1 MIQLVKDIVFKLGD
15 KLADVLIGLT
25 AAARAF
31 FQYKNR
37 KLDEKNRKE
46 AEAKQEKK
54 QTELEKAV
62 DSGTLV
68 DLLDA
73 VRKNSVKT
81 AVAAFMLVSY
91 GCISRNIEIQPTNA
105 WEGRYSDR
113 ETALEA
119 LRGCRLER
127 GQSIWILSNRTL
139 KRVLLENGKSEK

>member
-25 AAARAF
+25 AAVRAF

-46 AEAKQEKK
+46 AEARKEKK

-62 DSGTLV
+62 DSGTLG

-81 AVAAFMLVSY
+81 AVAAFILVSC
-91 GCISRNIEIQPTNA
+91 GCVSQNIEIQPTNA
-105 WEGRYSDR
+105 WEGRYSDC

>member
-25 AAARAF
+25 AAVRTF

-46 AEAKQEKK
+46 SEAKKEKK

-62 DSGTLV
+62 DSGTLG

-73 VRKNSVKT
+73 VRKNSAK
-81 AVAAFMLVSY
+81 AVMAAFMLFSY
-91 GCISRNIEIQPTNA
+91 GCVSRNIEIQPTNT
-105 WEGRYSDR
+105 WEGRYSDC

-139 KRVLLENGKSEK
+139 KRVLFENWKLEK

>member
-15 KLADVLIGLT
+15 KLADVLICLT
-25 AAARAF
+25 SAVREF

-46 AEAKQEKK
+46 AEAKKEKT
-54 QTELEKAV
+54 QTELEKVV
-62 DSGTLV
+62 DSGTLD

-81 AVAAFMLVSY
+81 VVAAFMLFSC

-105 WEGRYSDR
+105 WEGRYSDC

>member
-81 AVAAFMLVSY
+81 AVAAFMLVSC

-119 LRGCRLER
+119 LCGCRLER

>member
-25 AAARAF
+25 AAVRAF

-37 KLDEKNRKE
+37 KLDEMNRKE
-46 AEAKQEKK
+46 AETKKEKK
-54 QTELEKAV
+54 QAELEKAV

-81 AVAAFMLVSY
+81 AVAAFMLVSC

>member
-81 AVAAFMLVSY
+81 AVAAFMLVSC

-119 LRGCRLER
+119 LRSCRLER

>member
-81 AVAAFMLVSY
+81 AVAAFMLVSC

>member
-54 QTELEKAV
+54 QTELEKAM

-81 AVAAFMLVSY
+81 AVAAFMLVSC

-127 GQSIWILSNRTL
+127 GQSIWILSNHTL